1 MAERSDYGLGS
12 IWIVTFDPSVGTEIR
27 KIRPALVISGTV
39 FNAQRSKVT
48 VLPFTSAR
56 PNDPRI
62 QAAVVVVSLS
72 PQNGLSV
79 DSLLVC
85 VEPMT
90 FDKVRLI
97 QRLGEL
103 EPELLQQAQ
112 NILRRYLSLN
122 TG

>member
-1 MAERSDYGLGS
+1 MAERSDYGLGT
-12 IWIVTFDPSVGTEIR
+12 IWIVTFDPSIGTEIR
-27 KIRPALVISGTV
+27 KTRPALVISGTV

-62 QAAVVVVSLS
+62 QAAVVVVSSS

-97 QRLGEL
+97 QKLGEL

-112 NILRRYLSLN
+112 KILRQYLSLN
-122 TG
+122 TQ